1 MKALRYLLIAVSA
14 LLLLAALIAPRLI
27 GPKVE
32 EVLQQQLANQ
42 PNIELTG
49 YQRGWFSAEALTL
62 LKGKD
67 GATEVFSE
75 IKHGPLLFTSRGP
88 RIGVLYA
95 KTRLTGNELEPALR
109 RQLEA
114 YYGSLD
120 DLGPGLKNS
129 PILVETVVGANN
141 RVTNTLRLQPID
153 RNEGDQQ
160 IQFEGASIRLV
171 TDYRGQQQDS
181 SFKLGE
187 FVRMDGHREALY
199 LQSGSGEFKLDPSG
213 AGTLQLKLPLVRA
226 NNDSGPLELRDVTLS
241 YTGKLVARHT
251 LNVQTELSLP
261 EIQSS
266 TPASSLTQRVNL
278 PEISYDDLH
287 HYLYSLLLSPSAQR
301 SWPQVFARPLKLQQQ
316 LDIATANGPMQ
327 LQLDVDWKGTPKN
340 HSVQNDKLFWLDNLN
355 GTANISAAEQALM
368 QSPLIAQ
375 ASALKQYGFLQE
387 RDGQLNM
394 LLQLERGNLQV
405 NGQLLPADLF
415 ILAMTSGF

>member
-1 MKALRYLLIAVSA
+1 MKALRYLLITLSA
-14 LLLLAALIAPRLI
+14 LVLLAALIAPRLI

-49 YQRGWFSAEALTL
+49 YQRGWFSAEVLTL

-67 GATEVFSE
+67 GATEAFTE
-75 IKHGPLLFTSRGP
+75 IKHGPLLFTSGGP

-129 PILVETVVGANN
+129 PVMVETLVGANN
-141 RVTNTLRLQPID
+141 RVTNTVHLLPID

-160 IQFEGASIRLV
+160 IQFKGAKIRLV
-171 TDYRGQQQDS
+171 TDYQGQQQES
-181 SFKLGE
+181 NFTLGE

-199 LQSGSGEFKLDPSG
+199 LQSGSGEFTLDANG
-213 AGTLQLKLPLVRA
+213 AGSLQLKLPLVRA
-226 NNDSGPLELRDVTLS
+226 NNDSGPLELRDVTFD
-241 YTGKLVARHT
+241 YTGKLVADRT
-251 LNVQTELSLP
+251 LNVQTALTLP

-266 TPASSLTQRVNL
+266 TPASSLTQQINL
-278 PEISYDDLH
+278 PAISYDDLH
-287 HYLYSLLLSPSAQR
+287 HFLYSLLLTPAAQR
-301 SWPQVFARPLKLQQQ
+301 SWPQVFDRPLQMQQQ
-316 LDIATANGPMQ
+316 LDITTANGPMQ
-327 LQLDVDWKGTPKN
+327 MQLDVDWKGMPRNGAT
-340 HSVQNDKLFWLDNLN
+340 NDNLFWLDALN
-355 GTANISAAEQALM
+355 GSANISGAEQALM
-368 QSPLIAQ
+368 QSPLIMQ

-387 RDGQLNM
+387 KNGELSM
-394 LLQLERGNLQV
+394 HLQLENGNLMV

-415 ILAMTSGF
+415 MLAMLNKF